1 MYEDVNASMSAF
13 SLLLS
18 HYAGRADNQH
28 VSGVKRDGAGKRMM
42 YFANSNAQFF
52 NETDLRK
59 AIDKYD
65 VSMSIKPA
73 VERKK
78 RWDLWGGLY
87 YAGTIYTTIGY
98 GDLAAVTFWGRVFTM
113 VYAIFGIPMV
123 ITILNDWG
131 TIMFKTA
138 NSEFK
143 FNSPYTTNCIEYHQ

>member
-1 MYEDVNASMSAF
+1 
-13 SLLLS
+13 
-18 HYAGRADNQH
+18 
-28 VSGVKRDGAGKRMM
+28 MM

-138 NSEFK
+138 NKIWKKVPSCSSMIQPLKQYLHSKHRHGSKEVGPSDRL
-143 FNSPYTTNCIEYHQ
+143 NIIA

>member
-1 MYEDVNASMSAF
+1 
-13 SLLLS
+13 
-18 HYAGRADNQH
+18 
-28 VSGVKRDGAGKRMM
+28 MM

-78 RWDLWGGLY
+78 RWDIWGGLY

-138 NSEFK
+138 NSEFDPPSSTIQRASSVINW
-143 FNSPYTTNCIEYHQ
+143 FQRYGRRCHRARQ